1 MPNRFCEFVH
11 LQLFIVRYKFVHL
24 QQFNVR
30 YKFVHLQLFDAK
42 FLFSKSHIFCKQ
54 KGTGASLVSDFNLT
68 RKMMNCYLRDTNKF
82 LRCRTLCTSIRKC
95 RFSTKGIKQT
105 RFLLFE
111 VLEIPQLWGT
121 FEVRKFAEY
130 KWSYGIR
137 NFSVVEKVLRLRI
150 CS

>member
-1 MPNRFCEFVH
+1 MN
-11 LQLFIVRYKFVHL
+11 LFIFSCLSSDINLFIFSSLTSGINLFIFNCLTPNFCFPKIISFASRRERVRL
-24 QQFNVR
+24 SSR
-30 YKFVHLQLFDAK
+30 ILI
-42 FLFSKSHIFCKQ
+42 SP
-54 KGTGASLVSDFNLT
+54 G
-68 RKMMNCYLRDTNKF
+68 KMMNCYLRDTNKF